1 MTTMHPARKR
11 LLLGFLLLSATFF
24 YAFAGTCGLI
34 GELIAHI
41 SSKLLGQT
49 GSTLLALTM
58 LVVGL
63 LLVIPHGALGRFF
76 AWAFH
81 GREARVARVVR
92 ESDKQMFEA
101 AVRRIVAEAVKVQS
115 NPRGCGTEA
124 ADGGAGAVCGENG
137 VLCPDCAPAK
147 PSSSSELSVR
157 ERRNL
162 DDVRTAM
169 KQLGYHKNEFEP
181 LVVKMDPRLAPEVL
195 IRDAIKELY
204 AGGRN

>member
-11 LLLGFLLLSATFF
+11 LLLGFLLLAATFF

-34 GELIAHI
+34 GELVARV

-49 GSTLLALTM
+49 GSTLLAFTM
-58 LVVGL
+58 LVTGL

-76 AWAFH
+76 SWAFH

-92 ESDKQMFEA
+92 ESDEHTG
-101 AVRRIVAEAVKVQS
+101 RRRALPEVKVQGI
-115 NPRGCGTEA
+115 RG
-124 ADGGAGAVCGENG
+124 
-137 VLCPDCAPAK
+137 
-147 PSSSSELSVR
+147 ELSVR

-169 KQLGYHKNEFEP
+169 KQLGYRQNEFEP
-181 LVVKMDPRLAPEVL
+181 LMAKMDPSLAPEVL
-195 IRDAIKELY
+195 IRGAIKELY
-204 AGGRN
+204 AGGQNPCAPSAPPARSVPTTKRYDVC

>member
-11 LLLGFLLLSATFF
+11 LLLGFLLLAATFF

-34 GELIAHI
+34 GELVAHI

-63 LLVIPHGALGRFF
+63 LLVIPHGALSRFF

-92 ESDKQMFEA
+92 ESDKHMSEA
-101 AVRRIVAEAVKVQS
+101 EVRRIVAEAAKIQGV
-115 NPRGCGTEA
+115 
-124 ADGGAGAVCGENG
+124 GAGYVAN
-137 VLCPDCAPAK
+137 PADLQNAT
-147 PSSSSELSVR
+147 PPELSVR

-195 IRDAIKELY
+195 IRGAIKELY